1 MFTCWSRDTR
11 TTHTNMWTPPPSQ
24 PQFYGRVSP
33 PSQMNTMSPLQQQFN
48 TSPTGSVHHHRI
60 PPTFRQLHPPKSPLY
75 RPAVLRA
82 IDRPLTSVISS
93 PAGSPKL
100 LSEEYESEYRR
111 EGDISSEDGY
121 DQDFDEEICEED
133 DGVRCTGPPVRTHWK
148 PDASATVCDS
158 PSCIR
163 EFGTWIRKHHCRRC
177 GNVFCFEHVPYYLP
191 LSQNGRMHPRGV
203 RSKVCDGCFN
213 DYRQLR
219 AAKRNDSLS
228 SQSTSSTLSNS
239 SPIVTRGI
247 RPIAGAG
254 APDNALSGKV
264 GSYVGSVPRDW
275 SWSTF

>member
-1 MFTCWSRDTR
+1 
-11 TTHTNMWTPPPSQ
+11 MWTPPPSQ

-148 PDASATVCDS
+148 VRTRGLSLCLGACF
-158 PSCIR
+158 
-163 EFGTWIRKHHCRRC
+163 EWLHGRC
-177 GNVFCFEHVPYYLP
+177 GQRLALLRT
-191 LSQNGRMHPRGV
+191 LS
-203 RSKVCDGCFN
+203 K
-213 DYRQLR
+213 RQFTDLLR
-219 AAKRNDSLS
+219 AFSLMLPRLYVIRQAVS
-228 SQSTSSTLSNS
+228 ENLE
-239 SPIVTRGI
+239 RG
-247 RPIAGAG
+247 
-254 APDNALSGKV
+254 
-264 GSYVGSVPRDW
+264 
-275 SWSTF
+275 